1 MDKKDET
8 STNHFSV
15 KLRTLLFTIWFDFM
29 TLTQNFNITSQSVT
43 KCHKVSQS
51 FTNCHKVYLNT
62 HLEMVVGG
70 GGEWWWWWV
79 ETNFSV

>member
-29 TLTQNFNITSQSVT
+29 TLTQNFDIGYFEQKRSNWSIDAI
-43 KCHKVSQS
+43 
-51 FTNCHKVYLNT
+51 
-62 HLEMVVGG
+62 
-70 GGEWWWWWV
+70 
-79 ETNFSV
+79 

>member
-15 KLRTLLFTIWFDFM
+15 KLRSLLFTIWFDFM

-51 FTNCHKVYLNT
+51 VTKCHKVSQSSLNT
-62 HLEMVVGG
+62 HLEMVWVVVSGEWVGG
-70 GGEWWWWWV
+70 
-79 ETNFSV
+79 NQF